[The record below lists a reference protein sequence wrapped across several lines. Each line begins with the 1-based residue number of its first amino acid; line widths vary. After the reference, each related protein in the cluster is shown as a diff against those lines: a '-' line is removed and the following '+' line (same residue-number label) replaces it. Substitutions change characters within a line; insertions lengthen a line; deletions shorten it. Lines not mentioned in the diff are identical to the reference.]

1 MILQALTKVPIFS
14 AKKICEN
21 IPHFII
27 ALRSAFDTL
36 LKMQGPQNLRGD
48 RLERLTERTGVQFT
62 YLHFD
67 KKAFEQ
73 NFIRQFG
80 QTFIMKP
87 RRKKL

>member
-1 MILQALTKVPIFS
+1 
-14 AKKICEN
+14 
-21 IPHFII
+21 
-27 ALRSAFDTL
+27 
-36 LKMQGPQNLRGD
+36 MQGPQNLRGD